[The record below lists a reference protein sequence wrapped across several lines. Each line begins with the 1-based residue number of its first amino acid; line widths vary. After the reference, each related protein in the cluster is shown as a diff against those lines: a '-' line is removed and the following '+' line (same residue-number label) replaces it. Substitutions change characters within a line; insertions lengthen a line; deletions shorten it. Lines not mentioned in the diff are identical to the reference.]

1 MAVIDGRSATRRH
14 GPCGHKV
21 HLTSAIKAHAGMKA
35 LSSLRLVCL
44 RCAGKDIE
52 TTLVYSG
59 RSLRGF
65 CRGTAE
71 MPVDDIIRALRTKV
85 DAATDELDI
94 AVAVHEA
101 WKVAARDRALHAR
114 IGTSRVAVP
123 FYIIQDALRRD
134 VILALMR
141 LWDKDRRA
149 VGMKSIANSLCD
161 TRVVDALAA
170 DCESHWDI
178 RHHGPLEEMSE
189 EGRAA
194 LQNHE
199 SAFAREQSTAL
210 RARVVEVIDI
220 VASYS
225 RGGSHCST
233 FAKLEEHRNE
243 RLAHRQ
249 VISARRAQ
257 ATGADPSYREVDS
270 FHQDMVKLIR
280 LLRSVVLNSDYDPE
294 QGARNPPSQR
304 RALLGRYM
312 RREADREHGQQ
323 TDKIAACGKS
333 VGEPLRAFPRN
344 PCTTTVLDLSRVL
357 VPPVGLEPATYGL
370 TQDEFNSAPRW
381 AALRRAQESF

>member
-1 MAVIDGRSATRRH
+1 
-14 GPCGHKV
+14 
-21 HLTSAIKAHAGMKA
+21 
-35 LSSLRLVCL
+35 
-44 RCAGKDIE
+44 
-52 TTLVYSG
+52 
-59 RSLRGF
+59 
-65 CRGTAE
+65 

-94 AVAVHEA
+94 AAAVHET

-114 IGTSRVAVP
+114 IGTSRVAVA
-123 FYIIQDALRRD
+123 FYIIRGALRRD

-149 VGMKSIANSLCD
+149 VSMKSIANSLCD

-233 FAKLEEHRNE
+233 FAKLEELRNE

-257 ATGADPSYREVDS
+257 ATGADPSYREVES
-270 FHQDMVKLIR
+270 FYQDMVKLIR

-294 QGARNPPSQR
+294 QGARIHR
-304 RALLGRYM
+304 R
-312 RREADREHGQQ
+312 
-323 TDKIAACGKS
+323 
-333 VGEPLRAFPRN
+333 N
-344 PCTTTVLDLSRVL
+344 
-357 VPPVGLEPATYGL
+357 
-370 TQDEFNSAPRW
+370 
-381 AALRRAQESF
+381 AALFWAGICGEKRVASTASKPIK